1 MSTTPII
8 GITLDIENIP
18 TYAHEPW
25 YALRENYCSSIRK
38 AGGLPVGLPHEI
50 DVVDRYLDMVD
61 GLIISGGMYDIHPE
75 LYGEEKIQGELVTK
89 DSRTQFEFA
98 LVRGALARDIPLI
111 GICGGMQV
119 LAVING
125 AKLVQDIRTEV
136 SGSLNHM
143 QPLPHN
149 ESSHPVIF
157 TPGTQICKLF
167 GKQNVGVNSVHHQ
180 SIKDLPP
187 EIMVSAVAED
197 QVIEAIEI
205 PGQTFCLGFQWH
217 PEYLI
222 SQGELNVFEAFIAA
236 ARKQRD

>member
-1 MSTTPII
+1 MSTKPVI

-38 AGGLPVGLPHEI
+38 AGGLPVGLAHEI
-50 DVVDRYLDMVD
+50 DVVDNYLDMVD
-61 GLIISGGMYDIHPE
+61 GLVISGGMYDIHPE
-75 LYGEEKIQGELVTK
+75 LYGEAKIEGELVTK

-136 SGSLNHM
+136 QDSLNHM

-149 ESSHPVIF
+149 EPSHTVSF
-157 TPGTQICKLF
+157 MPGSLICKLF
-167 GKQNVGVNSVHHQ
+167 GKEKVGVNSVHHQ
-180 SIKDLPP
+180 SVKDLPP
-187 EIMVSAVAED
+187 KIMVSAVAED

-222 SQGELNVFEAFIAA
+222 SKGEFNVFEAFIAA
-236 ARKQRD
+236 ARNTRD